1 MGSEPGLSLLS
12 VATVEEEGVV
22 EPAESEE
29 SEESRAHP
37 VKNPT
42 KKREVI
48 FVVVIFV
55 R

>member
-1 MGSEPGLSLLS
+1 MRIGREPGFSLLS
-12 VATVEEEGVV
+12 VVTPEDEVVV
-22 EPAESEE
+22 EPAQSEE
-29 SEESRAHP
+29 TRVQAVS
-37 VKNPT
+37 NPT